1 MKLCENR
8 YGKQRVRVLKIL
20 REPGFHSVKE
30 LTVSALLHG
39 EFSGAHLAD
48 DNSSIVPTD
57 TVKNT
62 VNVLAKQKLGAS
74 TEAFAV
80 ALADHFLAKYPHIE
94 SADID
99 IKERPWMRMTVD
111 GKPHPHAFID
121 RDQGVPFTSLVRSRG
136 GFTLWS
142 GITDLIVMKTTEA
155 GFVGFPKCDL
165 TTLKGTSDRIV
176 STSMFARWEYT
187 SLEADHP
194 KLNEKILA
202 TMLKVFATEFSPSV
216 QRTLF
221 QMGEAALTAVPE
233 IARVEMKMPNKHYLV
248 MDLKPFG
255 LENANEVFLPVD
267 EPHGEIEAVIGR

>member
-20 REPGFHSVKE
+20 REPGIHSVKE

-39 EFSGAHLAD
+39 DFSGAHLAD

-62 VNVLAKQKLGAS
+62 VNVLAKQKLGTS
-74 TEAFAV
+74 TEAFAID
-80 ALADHFLAKYPHIE
+80 LADHFLAKYPHIE

-99 IKERPWMRMTVD
+99 IAERPWLRMTVD

-121 RDQGVPFTSLVRSRG
+121 RDQGVPFTSLVRSRSS
-136 GFTLWS
+136 FTLWS
-142 GITDLIVMKTTEA
+142 GVTDLIVLKTTEA

-165 TTLKGTSDRIV
+165 TTLKETSDRVV
-176 STSMFARWEYT
+176 STSMFARWQYT
-187 SLEADHP
+187 TLDADHP
-194 KLNEKILA
+194 KLNEKIMT

-221 QMGEAALTAVPE
+221 QMGEAALEAVPE
-233 IARVEMKMPNKHYLV
+233 IAQVEMKMPNKHYLV
-248 MDLKPFG
+248 IDLKPFG
-255 LENANEVFLPVD
+255 LDNANDVFVPVD

>member
-20 REPGFHSVKE
+20 RQPDSHSVKE

-39 EFSGAHLAD
+39 DFSGAHLAD

-62 VNVLAKQKLGAS
+62 VNVLAKQELGTS
-74 TEAFAV
+74 TEAFALT
-80 ALADHFLAKYPHIE
+80 LADHFLAKYPHIE
-94 SADID
+94 SADIE
-99 IKERPWMRMTVD
+99 IQERPWLRMTVD

-121 RDQGVPFTSLVRSRG
+121 RDQGTPFTSLVRSRG
-136 GFTLWS
+136 AFTLWS

-165 TTLKGTSDRIV
+165 TTLKETTDRIV
-176 STSMFARWEYT
+176 STSMFARWQYN
-187 SLEADHP
+187 SLAADHP
-194 KLNEKILA
+194 ALNDKVLA

-221 QMGEAALTAVPE
+221 QMGEAALNEVPE
-233 IARVEMKMPNKHYLV
+233 IDKIEMKMPNKHYLV
-248 MDLKPFG
+248 IDLKPFG
-255 LENANEVFLPVD
+255 LENANEVFVPVD
-267 EPHGEIEAVIGR
+267 EPHGEIEAIIGR